1 MISDQGAGLLFADE
15 VLLHKQGGGAFNIG
29 IDARSLSYPE
39 IAERGIGQYTG
50 NHLGALI
57 KLTPSWKYVIFEEDN
72 DPSSLV
78 KQLLDLPNV
87 EIQPYDNVY
96 DCKLDLLHIIDLMS
110 MLPHYESALRIAPK
124 GVPLSVLFYD
134 LIPILMP
141 QMHIN
146 HWPPE
151 RVKSYYRRLTQ
162 LNRSGALVLTISEYT
177 KSSLHRHAQIP
188 LDKMVAIMA
197 GLNVDAV
204 GNGAVCKDEMDS
216 VLQKFGLNDSPFFL
230 MIGALDSHK
239 DPGTSISGFLAAQQ
253 HIPNL
258 KLVIVGSFMDPNKA
272 AYQQQLEQMGVKGI
286 VFTGFLNRADMN
298 ILYDSAYGLL
308 FTSLCEGFGFPVLEA
323 MAHNCPVITT
333 DATSLPEVA
342 GDAAIIVKTGDVN
355 AVAQGILR
363 LVQDENLRSE
373 LRRKGLIQAS
383 KFTWEKVAQKTIAA
397 WVDLLAKKADKE
409 EAVEGRPVSGV
420 GEISARSLL
429 V

>member
-1 MISDQGAGLLFADE
+1 
-15 VLLHKQGGGAFNIG
+15 
-29 IDARSLSYPE
+29 
-39 IAERGIGQYTG
+39 
-50 NHLGALI
+50 
-57 KLTPSWKYVIFEEDN
+57 
-72 DPSSLV
+72 
-78 KQLLDLPNV
+78 
-87 EIQPYDNVY
+87 
-96 DCKLDLLHIIDLMS
+96 
-110 MLPHYESALRIAPK
+110 
-124 GVPLSVLFYD
+124 
-134 LIPILMP
+134 
-141 QMHIN
+141 
-146 HWPPE
+146 
-151 RVKSYYRRLTQ
+151 
-162 LNRSGALVLTISEYT
+162 
-177 KSSLHRHAQIP
+177 
-188 LDKMVAIMA
+188 
-197 GLNVDAV
+197 
-204 GNGAVCKDEMDS
+204 
-216 VLQKFGLNDSPFFL
+216 
-230 MIGALDSHK
+230 
-239 DPGTSISGFLAAQQ
+239 
-253 HIPNL
+253 
-258 KLVIVGSFMDPNKA
+258 
-272 AYQQQLEQMGVKGI
+272 
-286 VFTGFLNRADMN
+286 MN